1 MQKKKL
7 MKIFAGLLVIT
18 MVSSTGMVSVY
29 AENTVNSE
37 MERSTSEVPQNNQ
50 TNTEETKAVFTET
63 KQQSGKIQYLSDLQE
78 VSKQVGYGSFG
89 KDKNTENKQDG
100 LQVKIRGEKV
110 TFSKG
115 IFAHAPSTVVYDVSG
130 IKEKYPNFAGYL
142 GVDSR
147 SGGGNGVKFKIS
159 VSDDKNTWE
168 EIYHSDVVTMNE
180 SVYVNLSMKGKKYI
194 KLEAENNGENARDHV
209 VYADAG
215 FVTTDYSPTEKY
227 TAPIKTVAQYDEE
240 LSKVNYKDKNAVNNN
255 TQKIYQR
262 ELVNQAGFYTINK
275 VYEMKDEQ
283 GKSLYADAIKYLL
296 NDSEALYYYINGGP
310 KPSEGTYENSLIA
323 FGKLYNAYKNELDD
337 KSENDFNIRLA
348 VSVASAYANPK
359 TVRFWTGN
367 DNPNSGVEA
376 VQKED
381 PVRRYKTY
389 KELSKKGGYMD
400 KIAELAK
407 EPSRKMESASWSGKQ
422 FRELSVPMMRWVVD
436 SRMHEDEFEW
446 LAQYITDWAKQ
457 EGNQNKNFLDSYMY
471 VHNKKNNWQYTD
483 EKYYSQDKRAEWN
496 KKYKFDDFNSFDA
509 NAKYGTKDLIRSW
522 IVWEEGGVCGAYAK
536 TYANLAEVAGR
547 PSIVTGQPAHAAALT
562 WQWVQGAG
570 PDHKGQYEWGIQ
582 NNAWSLRETSSE
594 YSDYIL
600 GWGNRRKLGDIDTNR
615 NRASSYTLLATDVI
629 QNWDSYVMA
638 KKYTLLANSLKDFSS
653 KREAY
658 YMALNESPRFLDATY
673 GMLDLYLN
681 KQDVTSGE
689 LNYFVKETA
698 SRYTYY
704 PMVMADLMREVEL
717 SGKLTNP
724 VHMAELYMERQR
736 ALEEAYTL
744 RKDGKDL
751 TAEDYEKTRQPWY
764 AGDVARAILEKDH
777 SRIAAFS
784 FDGEKA
790 GKIVLTE
797 KLRGKGL
804 KVKYSLDG
812 GKTWKISAQD
822 EIQLTNDE
830 IKSITAEND
839 IQVTVEGASEDMYGC
854 LPICK
859 IDIMEQA
866 APKNIEVNDN
876 EDLLLGDV
884 SNLEYSETGKNDWKP
899 YEQNGLKNKIRFSG
913 EKKVTVRKTA
923 HGQYVASEPA
933 EYQFKNATDQEK
945 EKYLQLQYVSLH
957 EFSSQQNDGGQAA
970 KNLIDGQRNTNW
982 HSQYNI
988 TDKKEYAVKFDKA
1001 RKISKLEYVP
1011 SAGGSNGRWQ
1021 EVEVYGSNDGKTW
1034 TKISGPVTLAN
1045 NTDAKEIKLD
1055 SSKAWQYIKVKGLHS
1070 YSHDGNADKY
1080 FSGSTLNFFEDTTK

>member
-29 AENTVNSE
+29 AEDLVNNE
-37 MERSTSEVPQNNQ
+37 IEKIASEVPQNNQ
-50 TNTEETKAVFTET
+50 ANTEETKAVFTET

-78 VSKQVGYGSFG
+78 ISKQVGYGTFG

-110 TFSKG
+110 TFPKG
-115 IFAHAPSTVVYDVSG
+115 IFAHAPSTVVYDASEV
-130 IKEKYPNFAGYL
+130 KEKYPNFAGYL

-168 EIYHSDVVTMNE
+168 EIYQSDVVTINE
-180 SVYVNLSMKGKKYI
+180 SVYINLSMKGRKYI
-194 KLEAENNGENARDHV
+194 KLEAENNGENTKDHV

-227 TAPIKTVAQYDEE
+227 NAPIKTVAQYDEE
-240 LSKVNYKDKNAVNNN
+240 LNKVNYKDKNAVNAN
-255 TQKIYQR
+255 TKKIYQR
-262 ELVNQAGFYTINK
+262 ELVNQAGFYTLNK

-283 GKSLYADAIKYLL
+283 GKSLYADAIQYLL
-296 NDSEALYYYINGGP
+296 NDEEALYYYINGGP
-310 KPSEGTYENSLIA
+310 KPSEGTYEDSLIA

-337 KSENDFNIRLA
+337 KSENNFNIRLA

-367 DNPNSGVEA
+367 DNPNSGVES

-381 PVRRYKTY
+381 PVRRYATY
-389 KELSKKGGYMD
+389 KELSKQGGYMD
-400 KIAELAK
+400 KIAELAN
-407 EPSRKMESASWSGKQ
+407 EPSRNMANAKWSGKQ

-457 EGNQNKNFLDSYMY
+457 DGNQNKNFLDSYMY
-471 VHNKKNNWQYTD
+471 VHNKKKDWKYTD
-483 EKYYSQDKRAEWN
+483 EKYYSAEKRAEWN
-496 KKYKFDDFNSFDA
+496 KKYKFDDFKSFDA

-547 PSIVTGQPAHAAALT
+547 PSIVTGQPGHAAALT

-629 QNWDSYVMA
+629 QNWDGYVTA
-638 KKYTLLANSLKDFSS
+638 KKYTLLANSLKGFSE
-653 KREAY
+653 KKDLY
-658 YMALNESPRFLDATY
+658 YRALNESPRFLDATY
-673 GMLDLYLN
+673 GMLDLYFSTPN
-681 KQDVTSGE
+681 VSGAE
-689 LNYFVKETA
+689 LNRFVKQTA
-698 SRYTYY
+698 LRYMYY
-704 PMVMADLMREVEL
+704 PMVMADLLREIEL

-724 VHMAELYMERQR
+724 VHMAELYMERQE
-736 ALEEAYTL
+736 ALEEAYKL

-777 SRIAAFS
+777 SRIAEFS

-790 GKIVLTE
+790 GKIILTE
-797 KLRGKGL
+797 KLRGKGI
-804 KVKYSLDG
+804 KMKYSLDG
-812 GKTWKISAQD
+812 GKTWKSSEQA
-822 EIQLTNDE
+822 EIILTNDE
-830 IKSITAEND
+830 IKSIKAEND
-839 IQVTVEGASEDMYGC
+839 IQVTVEGASEDLYGC
-854 LPICK
+854 IPICR
-859 IDIMEQA
+859 IDIMEQP

-876 EDLLLGDV
+876 EDLLLGEV
-884 SNLEYSETGKNDWKP
+884 SKLEYKEAGSNDWKS
-899 YEQNGLKNKIRFSG
+899 YEQNGLKNKVRFSG
-913 EKKVTVRKTA
+913 NTTVSVRKAA
-923 HGQYVASEPA
+923 HGQYMASVPT
-933 EYQFKNATDQEK
+933 EYQFKNADDKKE
-945 EKYLQLQYVSLH
+945 EKYLQLQYVSLYK
-957 EFSSQQNDGGQAA
+957 FSSQQNDGNQAA
-970 KNLIDGQRNTNW
+970 KNLIDGQKNTNW

-988 TDKKEYAVKFDKA
+988 KDTKEYAVKFDKEH
-1001 RKISKLEYVP
+1001 RISKLEYIP
-1011 SAGGSNGRWQ
+1011 SAGGTNGRWQ
-1021 EVEVYGSNDGKTW
+1021 EVEIYGSDDGKTW
-1034 TKISGPVTLAN
+1034 TKISDSVKLAN
-1045 NTDAKEIKLD
+1045 DTNAKEIKVN
-1055 SSKAWQYIKVKGLHS
+1055 SSEAWQYIKVKGIHS

-1080 FSGSTLNFFEDTTK
+1080 FSGSMLNFFEDTTK